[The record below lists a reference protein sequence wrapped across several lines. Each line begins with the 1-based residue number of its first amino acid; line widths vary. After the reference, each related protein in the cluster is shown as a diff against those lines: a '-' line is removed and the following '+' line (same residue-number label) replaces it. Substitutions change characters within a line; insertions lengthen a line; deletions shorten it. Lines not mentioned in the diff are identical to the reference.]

1 MLDPALHPTGGSH
14 AGLPRVSL
22 YAAGM
27 PLSRREFVASAVAAA
42 INGRGAA
49 APIPWLDPYREPAAR
64 LIGAALADAFAWN
77 RLAELTDTFGHRLSG
92 SRALDDAIGWAMRT
106 MGADGLENVRAEPV
120 MVPRWVRGRESLEIL
135 SPYPGELVMLGLGNS
150 VGTPPEGLEADLLIV
165 SGYDELERRRRDA
178 EGRIVLV
185 NVPFTDYGATV
196 TYRTSGPSRAARV
209 GAAACLVRSVG
220 VDGLRTPHTG
230 MLTYRPDAPQ
240 IPAAAIPVEDA
251 LRLQRLA
258 AGGERVRLRLKME
271 AAMHPD
277 AESANVVGEIV
288 GRERPQEIVVLG
300 GHFDSWD
307 VGTGAI
313 DDGGGCI
320 VTWEALRLMKA
331 LDLRPRRTVRVVLF
345 TNEENGLRGG
355 LAYRDAHRAEL
366 ANHVLM
372 LESDG
377 GVFRPHG
384 FGFTGN
390 DSARATVQSVATLL
404 AGIRADAIGPSGGGA
419 DIGPSVQAGQIPAMA
434 LDVDGTKYFLY
445 HHTSADTVD
454 KLDPL
459 DVARCAAAVGVM
471 SYAIAELPERLGS

>member
-1 MLDPALHPTGGSH
+1 
-14 AGLPRVSL
+14 
-22 YAAGM
+22 M
-27 PLSRREFVASAVAAA
+27 PLSRREFVATAVAAA
-42 INGRGAA
+42 LSGRGAA
-49 APIPWLDPYREPAAR
+49 ARIPWLDPYREPAAR
-64 LIGAALADAFAWN
+64 LIGAALEDASAWN

-92 SRALDDAIGWAMRT
+92 SRALEDAIAWALRRMRE
-106 MGADGLENVRAEPV
+106 DGLENVRAEPV
-120 MVPRWVRGRESLEIL
+120 RVPRWVRGRESLEIVF
-135 SPYPGELVMLGLGNS
+135 PYPGELVMLGLGNS
-150 VGTPPEGLEADLLIV
+150 IGTPAEGLEGDLLIV
-165 SGYDELERRRRDA
+165 SGYDELERRGREA

-196 TYRTSGPSRAARV
+196 TYRTSGPSRAARA
-209 GAAACLVRSVG
+209 GAVACLVRSVG
-220 VDGLRTPHTG
+220 TDGLRTPHTG
-230 MLTYRPDAPQ
+230 MLTYRRDAPQ
-240 IPAAAIPVEDA
+240 IPAAALAVEDA
-251 LRLQRLA
+251 LRLERLA
-258 AGGERVRLRLKME
+258 GRGERVRLRLKMD
-271 AAMHPD
+271 AAMHGEAD
-277 AESANVVGEIV
+277 SANVVGEIV
-288 GRERPQEIVVLG
+288 GRERPHEVVVVG

-320 VTWEALRLMKA
+320 VTWEAVRLMKA
-331 LDLRPRRTVRVVLF
+331 LGLRPRRTVRVVLF

-366 ANHVLM
+366 VDHVMM

-404 AGIRADAIGPSGGGA
+404 GGIQADAVGPSGGGA

-454 KLDPL
+454 KLDRG
-459 DVARCAAAVGVM
+459 DVARCTAAIAVM
-471 SYAIAELPERLGS
+471 SYTVAELPERLGTS

>member
-1 MLDPALHPTGGSH
+1 
-14 AGLPRVSL
+14 
-22 YAAGM
+22 
-27 PLSRREFVASAVAAA
+27 
-42 INGRGAA
+42 
-49 APIPWLDPYREPAAR
+49 
-64 LIGAALADAFAWN
+64 
-77 RLAELTDTFGHRLSG
+77 
-92 SRALDDAIGWAMRT
+92 
-106 MGADGLENVRAEPV
+106 VR
-120 MVPRWVRGRESLEIL
+120 VPRWVRGRESLEIVF
-135 SPYPGELVMLGLGNS
+135 PYPGELVMLGLGNS
-150 VGTPPEGLEADLLIV
+150 IGTPAEGLEGDLLIV
-165 SGYDELERRRRDA
+165 SGYDELERRGREA

-196 TYRTSGPSRAARV
+196 TYRTSGPSRAARA
-209 GAAACLVRSVG
+209 GAVACLVRSVG
-220 VDGLRTPHTG
+220 TDGLRTPHTG
-230 MLTYRPDAPQ
+230 MLTYRRDAPQ
-240 IPAAAIPVEDA
+240 IPAAALAVEDA
-251 LRLQRLA
+251 LRLERLA
-258 AGGERVRLRLKME
+258 GRGERVRLRLKMD
-271 AAMHPD
+271 AAMHGEAD
-277 AESANVVGEIV
+277 SANVVGEIV
-288 GRERPQEIVVLG
+288 GRERPHEVVVVG

-320 VTWEALRLMKA
+320 VTWEAVRLMKA
-331 LDLRPRRTVRVVLF
+331 LGLRPRRTVRVVLF

-366 ANHVLM
+366 ADHVMM

-404 AGIRADAIGPSGGGA
+404 GGIQADAVGPSGGGA

-454 KLDPL
+454 KLDPG
-459 DVARCAAAVGVM
+459 DVARCTAAIAVM
-471 SYAIAELPERLGS
+471 SYTVAELPERLGTS